1 MLAVVRTRWKFP
13 LPVLKLVNVLN
24 VKPTIDTFRVKNG
37 SRFVVLLTNNVITRF
52 NNCRNG
58 LFKKIVFRGGGGGCS
73 TLIHA
78 CS

>member
-13 LPVLKLVNVLN
+13 LPVLKLVNVFN

-37 SRFVVLLTNNVITRF
+37 SRLVVLLTNNVITRF

-58 LFKKIVFRGGGGGCS
+58 LFLKNRFPGGM
-73 TLIHA
+73 
-78 CS
+78 